1 MRGTRH
7 ESIGIK
13 QAIRFEWMQ
22 KTANLL
28 MAGLDAKT
36 IRQELHEFLAD
47 RKGNGSEGTRSNQTR
62 TFVVNNLMKIWVSP
76 DPELIPFR
84 DASLAFLRKNPSMA
98 LAVHW
103 GMTQIIDRLKEQY
116 GDRQTVSRYG
126 RFVIRS
132 FIAWDVLKDS
142 QSKGCYEKTVP
153 VSIVEPDLAILML
166 ESALLA
172 TPEAKGAMVLLLNNT
187 AFFPFWL
194 PMMTGDFVSL
204 HNDRIEMV
212 RYGLD
217 DELLKLKGS

>member
-1 MRGTRH
+1 M
-7 ESIGIK
+7 
-13 QAIRFEWMQ
+13 
-22 KTANLL
+22 
-28 MAGLDAKT
+28 
-36 IRQELHEFLAD
+36 
-47 RKGNGSEGTRSNQTR
+47 
-62 TFVVNNLMKIWVSP
+62 
-76 DPELIPFR
+76 
-84 DASLAFLRKNPSMA
+84 
-98 LAVHW
+98 
-103 GMTQIIDRLKEQY
+103 KEQY

-172 TPEAKGAMVLLLNNT
+172 TPEAKGAMVLLLNNP